1 MQEERSGGARGKGEG
16 RYSLSEI
23 LAVIGTIGAIVSIYL
38 GILQLKINQMLST
51 SLNLAGLSIVPMQ
64 EN

>member
-38 GILQLKINQMLST
+38 GILQLKIT
-51 SLNLAGLSIVPMQ
+51 KC
-64 EN
+64 